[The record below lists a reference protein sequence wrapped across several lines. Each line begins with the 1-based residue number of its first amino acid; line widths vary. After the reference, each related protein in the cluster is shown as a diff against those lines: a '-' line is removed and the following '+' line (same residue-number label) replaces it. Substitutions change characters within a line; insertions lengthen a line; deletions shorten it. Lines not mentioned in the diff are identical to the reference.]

1 MSRQKSFDTVDAID
15 RLMSS
20 MEVAINNMIDEVR
33 RPVDP
38 EASGAGRKA
47 ELQSVKQTA
56 VDCQDLIKKYQEL
69 TDMKKEL
76 QSTGGMKE
84 EKDYRAGFAEKF
96 SK

>member
-1 MSRQKSFDTVDAID
+1 MSRQKRFDTVDAID

-69 TDMKKEL
+69 ADMKKEL
-76 QSTGGMKE
+76 ASSGEIKE
-84 EKDYRAGFAEKF
+84 DKDFKAGFAERF